1 MKKTISEFVIPFI
14 GLKQGSHEFNFKIQK
29 SFFDA
34 FENTLINDSD
44 LDVKLIL
51 EKKET
56 MMVANFD
63 LSGDVTATCDRC
75 DDPVSVPIDGRFRIV
90 YKFGLE
96 QSEDENLFV
105 LHPEAYEI
113 NVQNQIYEFMVVLL
127 PSRVTHEMEEDCNQ
141 EVMETYR
148 KFIVNPGDED
158 EDEWFD
164 ENEEWDDEDWTDDDN
179 EEEENDDSDG
189 DEPDDDRPID
199 PRWAALKNL
208 N

>member
-1 MKKTISEFVIPFI
+1 MKKTNREFVIPFV
-14 GLKQGSHEFNFKIQK
+14 GLKQGSHEFNFRIQK

-44 LDVKLIL
+44 LVVELIL

-63 LSGDVTATCDRC
+63 LSGDVTSTCDRC

-90 YKFGLE
+90 YKFGFE
-96 QSEDENLFV
+96 QSEDENLIV

-127 PSRVTHEMEEDCNQ
+127 PSRVTHEVEEDCNQ

-148 KFIVNPGDED
+148 QFIVNPGDDE

-164 ENEEWDDEDWTDDDN
+164 ENEEWDDEDWDDDDI
-179 EEEENDDSDG
+179 EDEDDDSTGD

>member
-1 MKKTISEFVIPFI
+1 
-14 GLKQGSHEFNFKIQK
+14 
-29 SFFDA
+29 
-34 FENTLINDSD
+34 
-44 LDVKLIL
+44 
-51 EKKET
+51 
-56 MMVANFD
+56 MVANFD
-63 LSGDVTATCDRC
+63 LSGDVTTTCDRC
-75 DDPVSVPIDGRFRIV
+75 DDPVSVPIDGNFRIV

-96 QSEDENLFV
+96 QSEDENLIV

-113 NVQNQIYEFMVVLL
+113 NVQNHIYEFMVVLL
-127 PSRVTHEMEEDCNQ
+127 PSRVTHEIEEDCNQ

-179 EEEENDDSDG
+179 EEEEDDDLDG
-189 DEPDDDRPID
+189 DEPDDNRPID